1 MSTNLRLP
9 NITGKTDTEKITQ
22 LTRYI
27 YQLTEQLNFSLNEI
41 ESPAGGAYGASLR
54 SDPGGDDAALTEAEK
69 LEKSY
74 STIKSMIIK
83 SADFTESLYEEVKLQ
98 LGGSFVAKSEFGTY
112 REKTDM
118 ALDANSA
125 GITQL
130 YSYTS
135 NIRSDYGDFDVANQS
150 YIKTGLLY
158 EEDSQPVYGV
168 GVGLL
173 TATTDADGHRV
184 IDRGNLAATFTPGKI
199 SFWGNDTELAYITP
213 TQIYFPSGTLTAY
226 GAKITGDITGGT
238 INIGNRFLVDAAGNA
253 TLSGSIRLTGDIIWG
268 EENDPAK
275 IEESLSARITAN
287 TEGLSALS
295 AWKSGVEDDVSSI
308 AFISAK
314 AEENAAAIT
323 AKVSTTG
330 GNASSFSWSLT
341 ENGFLLKS
349 NGAAVMDVTA
359 AGAEV
364 TGKITATTGKIAG
377 FEITGDLLKG
387 QKVGMCG
394 APVAGSDETDCA
406 FWAGS
411 DTGLN
416 APFRV
421 GHAGEMK
428 ATYGEIGGW
437 QISPERL
444 RKTFTADATEYEVS
458 FDSSLNKTVGT
469 TTAAWIE
476 HSTSLLVKE
485 NETPVFYIRPNGKA
499 FIGGFDFSPGG
510 GIYRVENGT
519 GVAIRRYGLEG
530 YRDGVRILVD
540 WYDVCEA
547 VQKIVNGA
555 NFSNTFSMSGTNKTL
570 TFTNGILTAVE

>member
-27 YQLTEQLNFSLNEI
+27 YQLTEQLNFSLNET
-41 ESPAGGAYGASLR
+41 EAPAGGTYGVSVQ
-54 SDPGGDDAALTEAEK
+54 SGSGGDDTALTEAEK

-98 LGGSFVAKSEFGTY
+98 LSGSFVAKSEFGTY

-118 ALDANSA
+118 ALDANST

-173 TATTDADGHRV
+173 AATTDVDGYRV
-184 IDRGNLAATFTPGKI
+184 IDRSNLATTFTPGKI
-199 SFWGNDTELAYITP
+199 SFWGNNTELAYITP
-213 TQIYFPSGTLTAY
+213 TQVYFPSGTLTAY

-238 INIGNRFLVDAAGNA
+238 INIGDHFLVDAAGNA
-253 TLSGSIRLTGDIIWG
+253 TLSGSIHLTGDIIWG

-287 TEGLSALS
+287 EEGLSAL
-295 AWKSGVEDDVSSI
+295 ATWKSGVEDDVSSI
-308 AFISAK
+308 AKISAKADANASLVETLATWKSGVENDVSSIASISAK

-330 GNASSFSWSLT
+330 GNASSFSWSLADG
-341 ENGFLLKS
+341 GFFLKS
-349 NGAAVMDVTA
+349 KGTTVMDVTA
-359 AGAEV
+359 DGAEV
-364 TGKITATTGKIAG
+364 TGKITATA
-377 FEITGDLLKG
+377 
-387 QKVGMCG
+387 
-394 APVAGSDETDCA
+394 
-406 FWAGS
+406 
-411 DTGLN
+411 
-416 APFRV
+416 
-421 GHAGEMK
+421 
-428 ATYGEIGGW
+428 GEIGGW
-437 QISPERL
+437 IIAPDCIRSPSGLYGTYEYSTTGTDA
-444 RKTFTADATEYEVS
+444 KTVIGYLFTYLKSDGLVYEVRS
-458 FDSSLNKTVGT
+458 ENSVTSSLLATLRSYSRVSG
-469 TTAAWIE
+469 
-476 HSTSLLVKE
+476 S
-485 NETPVFYIRPNGKA
+485 
-499 FIGGFDFSPGG
+499 GG
-510 GIYRVENGT
+510 GVI
-519 GVAIRRYGLEG
+519 
-530 YRDGVRILVD
+530 
-540 WYDVCEA
+540 
-547 VQKIVNGA
+547 
-555 NFSNTFSMSGTNKTL
+555 SM
-570 TFTNGILTAVE
+570 